1 MMDRSCPTLVRHASD
16 MLQDEDA
23 AVQEQVV
30 GVEYEFPVAPDAES
44 RAGID
49 VVRLAGDVHKR
60 GLGG

>member
-1 MMDRSCPTLVRHASD
+1 

-30 GVEYEFPVAPDAES
+30 GVEYEFPVAPDAEA

-49 VVRLAGDVHKR
+49 VVQITGDVHER

>member
-1 MMDRSCPTLVRHASD
+1 MDRSCPTLVRHASD

-23 AVQEQVV
+23 VVQEQVV
-30 GVEYEFPVAPDAES
+30 GVEYEVPVAPDAES